1 MKYLETV
8 IDAIVE
14 EYPNFDTPS
23 DQLPTKP
30 ETLAAFAQAVNARA
44 GSDLS
49 DAEVFQAT
57 VHARKLGL
65 LPRLRRAG

>member
-1 MKYLETV
+1 MKYPETL
-8 IDAIVE
+8 INAIVQ

-23 DQLPTKP
+23 DQLAAKP
-30 ETLAAFAQAVNARA
+30 EVLESFAQAVNVRA
-44 GSDLS
+44 GSRLS
-49 DAEVFQAT
+49 ATQVFQAT